1 MIRPAL
7 TILAL
12 ATALVASAVHAGPR
26 EDILAALETAARAE
40 GGGFS
45 GFSAAAGE
53 RLHLSRNSGGQT
65 DTPSCTTCHGTAP
78 RAGGQT
84 PSGKAI
90 EPMAVSVSPQRYTDA
105 AKVEK
110 WFRRNCKEVLGR
122 ECSAREKG
130 DWLAYMIEQ

>member
-7 TILAL
+7 IILTFATTL
-12 ATALVASAVHAGPR
+12 AASAVHAGPR
-26 EDILAALETAARAE
+26 EDILAALAAAARTEDAA
-40 GGGFS
+40 FS

-53 RLHLSRNSGGQT
+53 RLHLSRNSGGQA
-65 DTPSCTTCHGTAP
+65 DTPSCTTCHGTSP

-84 PSGKAI
+84 PSGKTI
-90 EPMAVSVSPQRYTDA
+90 EPMALSVSPQRYSDA